1 MTKNRFL
8 SINFL
13 ILVGTVLGVITGL
26 SHIPFLFHA
35 ADSISKIIVN
45 LLSLISIPMIFLS
58 IVSTISG
65 MQNMDEIKLLG
76 KEVLKYT
83 ILTTIIAASIGLILF
98 IIINP
103 AQSGIGLRG
112 LIESAGEGEGYL
124 SVVLSMFPSNVVK
137 TFNDGNVMGVVFIA
151 LGLSLSILTLP
162 TKNKDILHDIF
173 SSLFAAIL
181 KITTVIIYLM
191 PVAVWAFIS
200 IFIHNLAGQDWNNI
214 NSLFWYVI
222 TVLLANVIQGLIV
235 LPLFLLFKGISPIR
249 AFKGMSQALTVA
261 FFSRSSGAALPIT
274 MQNAQQNLGVSERVS
289 KFTLPLCSTI
299 NMNACAAFILITVL
313 FIGTINGVYFSWIDM
328 IMWIFIATIAAI
340 GNAGVPMGCY
350 FLSSAL
356 LVAMKIPINILVVIL
371 PLYAFIDMVETAL
384 NVWSDS
390 VVALVVDKELK
401 AK

>member
-13 ILVGTVLGVITGL
+13 IFIGTVLGVITGF
-26 SHIPFLFHA
+26 SNMPFLFSTA
-35 ADSISKIIVN
+35 SVISEIIIN

-58 IVSTISG
+58 IISTISG
-65 MQNMDEIKLLG
+65 MQNLDEIRVLG
-76 KEVLKYT
+76 KAVLKYT
-83 ILTTIIAASIGLILF
+83 IFTTIIAASIGLLLF

-103 AQSGIGLRG
+103 AQSGLGLRE
-112 LIESAGEGEGYL
+112 IVESAGESKGYL
-124 SVVLSMFPSNVVK
+124 AVVLDMFPSNVVK

-162 TKNKDILHDIF
+162 KKNKDVLHDFF

-181 KITTVIIYLM
+181 QITTVLIYVM
-191 PVAVWAFIS
+191 PVAVWAFIA
-200 IFIHNLAGQDWNNI
+200 IFIHNIQGQDWKNLQSI
-214 NSLFWYVI
+214 GWYIVTI
-222 TVLLANVIQGLIV
+222 VAANLIQGFIV
-235 LPLFLLFKGISPIR
+235 LPILLMFKGISPIR
-249 AFKGMSQALTVA
+249 AFRGMSQALTVA
-261 FFSRSSGAALPIT
+261 FFSRSSGAALPIAL
-274 MQNAQQNLGVSERVS
+274 QNAQKNLGISARVA
-289 KFTLPLCSTI
+289 KFTFPLCSTI

-313 FIGTINGVYFSWIDM
+313 FIGTINGVVFTWSDM
-328 IMWIFIATIAAI
+328 LMWIFIATIAAI

-356 LVAMKIPINILVVIL
+356 LVAMKVPINILVVIL
-371 PLYAFIDMVETAL
+371 PIYAFIDMIETAI

-401 AK
+401 Q

>member
-1 MTKNRFL
+1 
-8 SINFL
+8 
-13 ILVGTVLGVITGL
+13 
-26 SHIPFLFHA
+26 
-35 ADSISKIIVN
+35 
-45 LLSLISIPMIFLS
+45 
-58 IVSTISG
+58 